1 MQKKSE
7 LESNIKYN
15 NKVSSEMSN
24 LLQNFKSIKKNK
36 KSYPIETPNL
46 NNEIQ

>member
-24 LLQNFKSIKKNK
+24 LLQNFKSIPFLFQKFR
-36 KSYPIETPNL
+36 L
-46 NNEIQ
+46 L